1 MGCSVWLLALLG
13 LQTPALKHRLFFLT
27 NTVLW
32 TLSLGDWIAGG
43 EEAHMQLTGKRAAE
57 LTVPPACA
65 CKPTRSEHGREK
77 YCNKQSISRLPLS
90 SGSSCA
96 DNESSKSP
104 YKSETFFSPLSC
116 PHSGALSDRAA
127 CWAALLTPLR
137 GNALKYCSPLSI
149 PAVSGGRPALPCS
162 ARKQLGAGRAVSSLI
177 VPPEPCGRVTH

>member
-1 MGCSVWLLALLG
+1 MDVESSLQPGKMGCSVWLLALLG

-65 CKPTRSEHGREK
+65 CESTGSEHSRKK
-77 YCNKQSISRLPLS
+77 YCNKQSISHLPLS

-104 YKSETFFSPLSC
+104 YESETFFFPPFLPSQWCLVRQGWLLGC
-116 PHSGALSDRAA
+116 PPH
-127 CWAALLTPLR
+127 P
-137 GNALKYCSPLSI
+137 
-149 PAVSGGRPALPCS
+149 S
-162 ARKQLGAGRAVSSLI
+162 AG
-177 VPPEPCGRVTH
+177 